1 MSRDASTNAPP
12 WRGRLAIA
20 RNPQA
25 AELLEERLFDPDIA
39 RAKRGEPPS
48 ASRERLASWLW
59 DKLAFFL

>member
-1 MSRDASTNAPP
+1 
-12 WRGRLAIA
+12 LAIA